1 MWSEQG
7 LCQSAA
13 IFFFFFFF
21 PPLIPVDG
29 PFVWWNFTWWIIQS
43 AKHFGPVSPVG
54 IFDWENWGWFASDSL
69 GAGGLRRAPGGV
81 IGGRCPP
88 SPLFALGRGGPAVAA
103 RPSKPPRRSSSVR
116 PYQASVEARCHA
128 APQRESD
135 AGESVWAAFLPSAR
149 ASVSRSC
156 RGNLSVDLPGAE
168 CKSSPE
174 EMRRGV
180 SACQLCV
187 CVYVCLCVCLAQQY
201 FL

>member
-13 IFFFFFFF
+13 IFFFF
-21 PPLIPVDG
+21 PLISVDS

-69 GAGGLRRAPGGV
+69 GAGGLRRAWGGV
-81 IGGRCPP
+81 IGGQCPP
-88 SPLFALGRGGPAVAA
+88 SRLFAPGRGGPAFAA
-103 RPSKPPRRSSSVR
+103 RPFTLQDIPRLSAPIRLVWMR
-116 PYQASVEARCHA
+116 GAIQ
-128 APQRESD
+128 APQRVSD
-135 AGESVWAAFLPSAR
+135 GWETVWAAFLPSAR
-149 ASVSRSC
+149 ATVSRSC

-187 CVYVCLCVCLAQQY
+187 CVCLCVAQQY